1 MWPTMRMKTT
11 WKVTTTLKVTTKKK
25 ELIFRRPDPEAFVK
39 DVTTSY
45 SKICADHGV
54 KPNIRKYDNKVVLS
68 YDHIPALDLVKR
80 VISW

>member
-11 WKVTTTLKVTTKKK
+11 WKVKTRNRNK
-25 ELIFRRPDPEAFVK
+25 ELIFRRPDPESFVK
-39 DVTTSY
+39 NVTTNY
-45 SKICADHGV
+45 NKICADHGV